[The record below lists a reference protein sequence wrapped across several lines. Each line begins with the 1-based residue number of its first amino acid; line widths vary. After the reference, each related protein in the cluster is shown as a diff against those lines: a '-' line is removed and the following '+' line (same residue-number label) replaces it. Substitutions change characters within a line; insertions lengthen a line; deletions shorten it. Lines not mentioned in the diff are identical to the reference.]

1 MKTIE
6 LIGQVDEQHR
16 LSAQVPPDVPP
27 GPVKL
32 ALVVESNSAAANEED
47 EAGAQWAS
55 ASSSSL
61 AAALFDSTTSAN
73 LTGPGGTSGG
83 TCAERRCCSSTWPIS
98 SIVFISG
105 IVQRFGDHANRSV
118 FAGFLYNRRPR
129 GLHGLFPTPFAPRH
143 GLAADPVSA
152 GE

>member
-47 EAGAQWAS
+47 EADAQWAS
-55 ASSSSL
+55 AISREWADELADERQDIYSL
-61 AAALFDSTTSAN
+61 SDGEPVN
-73 LTGPGGTSGG
+73 G
-83 TCAERRCCSSTWPIS
+83 
-98 SIVFISG
+98 
-105 IVQRFGDHANRSV
+105 
-118 FAGFLYNRRPR
+118 AG
-129 GLHGLFPTPFAPRH
+129 
-143 GLAADPVSA
+143 
-152 GE
+152 